1 VVTTLLPTAGQAV
14 ETAYAALSIA
24 VAAPGGVDDAWLV
37 RLAQHGDLD
46 AFEALVRR
54 HRLRVYRVALRM
66 LGDPVDAEDAA
77 QDAFVQAWQAL
88 PRFRGDAAF
97 GTWVYRVVTNRCLT
111 RIRDRRLSDPLPGPE
126 ALQAPGT
133 DTADSAVA
141 RMQIEAVKRAVAGLT
156 PEQRAPWVLRE
167 LEGLTYEQIADTLA
181 LSLPAVKAR
190 IHRARQEILHKLRSW
205 EE

>member
-1 VVTTLLPTAGQAV
+1 MQATPTLP
-14 ETAYAALSIA
+14 
-24 VAAPGGVDDAWLV
+24 DDEWLV
-37 RLAQHGDLD
+37 TIAQRGDLD

-54 HRLRVYRVALRM
+54 HRVRVYRVALRL
-66 LGDPVDAEDAA
+66 LGDPLEAEDAA
-77 QDAFVQAWQAL
+77 QETFVKVWEAL

-111 RIRDRRLSDPLPGPE
+111 RIRDRRPSNPLPAAE
-126 ALQAPGT
+126 DLRAPGT

-141 RMQIEAVKRAVAGLT
+141 RVQLEAVKRAVANLT

-167 LEGLTYEQIADTLA
+167 LEGLPYEQIADVLD

-190 IHRARQEILHKLRSW
+190 IHRARQEIVRELRGW
-205 EE
+205 A